1 MNKQGTCRQGNALWR
16 KHLRVRG
23 QTGMGRPLLDKDVKG
38 SLPGEVTSETD
49 LNDDGAVVISRSL
62 PVRGNSTLEDPEAEH
77 KMSRF
82 KGA

>member
-1 MNKQGTCRQGNALWR
+1 
-16 KHLRVRG
+16 
-23 QTGMGRPLLDKDVKG
+23 MGRALLDEGVRG
-38 SLPGEVTSETD
+38 SLPGEVGSETD

-62 PVRGNSTLEDPEAEH
+62 PVRGNSTRKDPEVEH